1 MKYFN
6 FIKKD
11 GTYYNKIT
19 TCKGVYN
26 YFIKLKNVSELY
38 IRNDSYNTICIVGY
52 YNIYNYI
59 TKHYKHF

>member
-1 MKYFN
+1 MKYFE
-6 FIKKD
+6 FVKKD

-38 IRNDSYNTICIVGY
+38 